1 MSDPFLFIHR
11 VPTDESIEIKSALD
25 SLLDVLSHFVVMTA
39 DISTVEEGEYT
50 DIRIVIHVKEV
61 K

>member
-39 DISTVEEGEYT
+39 DISTTKEGEYT

>member
-11 VPTDESIEIKSALD
+11 VPTDECIEIKSALD
-25 SLLDVLSHFVVMTA
+25 SLLEVLSHFIVMTA
-39 DISTVEEGEYT
+39 DISTTEEGEHT
-50 DIRIVIHVKEV
+50 DIRIVIHLKEL